1 MRLGKQNLRACPES
15 IKEGCFVRKP
25 EPSPC
30 EMERQI
36 PCGVRSRAA
45 AKRSAVRRCR
55 RSNLSR
61 SKSEDTSANKKHGTW
76 GTVASALVNQGVLQS
91 DDRTNWVT
99 AFEAAQSSSHPL
111 CGTDS
116 NVWRASKCNRRRH
129 CLPVKKT
136 NLGMRLPRVSS
147 QGWHAVR
154 RACAFVQT
162 ARGDSRAYYDVA

>member
-1 MRLGKQNLRACPES
+1 
-15 IKEGCFVRKP
+15 
-25 EPSPC
+25 
-30 EMERQI
+30 MERLI

-45 AKRSAVRRCR
+45 AKRSAVTRCR
-55 RSNLSR
+55 RSSLSW
-61 SKSEDTSANKKHGTW
+61 SKSENTSASKKQGME

-99 AFEAAQSSSHPL
+99 AFEAAPVIVPPA
-111 CGTDS
+111 CGTES
-116 NVWRASKCNRRRH
+116 NVWSTPRCNRRRH

-154 RACAFVQT
+154 RPRAFVQT